1 MRRETQ
7 PVLETNGSSIREGLL
22 SLRNWLVE
30 DSSLPWLRIIAKLK
44 DLLEEG
50 RAILQDG
57 RQVTLLV
64 FHTSLTPVEV

>member
-22 SLRNWLVE
+22 SLRNWPVE

-57 RQVTLLV
+57 RQVTL
-64 FHTSLTPVEV
+64 